1 MLLNLRE
8 LNAFKAIV
16 DSGSLGRAA
25 EALNL
30 TQPALSRIIKRL
42 EDQLGV
48 PLFERH
54 QRGVSLTEY
63 GARLE
68 PFANL
73 LLSES
78 QRAVQEI
85 EAMRGLEKGVVRVG
99 AVVSALGH
107 LVPTAVEQLLRKWPG
122 LQVHLVEAL
131 SEDLINMLVKGD
143 IDLALAFSVPASDEV
158 LQVSQSEWQ
167 EGCHVVVGAS
177 HPLFGRP
184 DLALADLQG
193 HRWAL
198 APRGTQPREEWRQ
211 AFAARSLTPPVAIVE
226 SRSVTALRSLVATG
240 GFLGWMP
247 KLLVGNLPGDAA
259 ALSVLPVRDVKSFRR
274 FALYHRREGTMSPA
288 TVGMRDELLAQI
300 RALTF

>member
-177 HPLFGRP
+177 DRK
-184 DLALADLQG
+184 
-193 HRWAL
+193 
-198 APRGTQPREEWRQ
+198 
-211 AFAARSLTPPVAIVE
+211 
-226 SRSVTALRSLVATG
+226 SVV
-240 GFLGWMP
+240 
-247 KLLVGNLPGDAA
+247 
-259 ALSVLPVRDVKSFRR
+259 
-274 FALYHRREGTMSPA
+274 
-288 TVGMRDELLAQI
+288 
-300 RALTF
+300 